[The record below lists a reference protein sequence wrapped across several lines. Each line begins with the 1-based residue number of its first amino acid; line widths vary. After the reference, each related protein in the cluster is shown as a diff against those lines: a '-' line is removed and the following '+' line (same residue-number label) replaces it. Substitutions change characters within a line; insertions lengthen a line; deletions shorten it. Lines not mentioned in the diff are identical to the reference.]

1 MFIIITTET
10 SQNSLEKLDMIKVS
24 VLMPQLGV
32 RKQKQHG
39 PEAKPLP
46 PPVMGNILLT
56 CQGPS
61 ECSCLPLSP
70 RLVPMPTDSVVIRTV
85 YNRHL
90 KGRKTLALETK
101 ASLER
106 IREHAWD

>member
-1 MFIIITTET
+1 MLIIITTET

-39 PEAKPLP
+39 PRGQAFAPSSDVYIP
-46 PPVMGNILLT
+46 LT

-61 ECSCLPLSP
+61 ESAAAFPLTQISADAN
-70 RLVPMPTDSVVIRTV
+70 RQCCDKDS
-85 YNRHL
+85 L
-90 KGRKTLALETK
+90 
-101 ASLER
+101 
-106 IREHAWD
+106 